1 MAINLRDYTRTAAQR
16 GWGAGWP
23 SCSGV
28 KTAGTAVVTAAKSG
42 TRFSVHKRIA
52 RLVNLLVDETERR
65 GYLLKPGQ
73 CGGYNCRNISGTNS
87 PSNHSWG
94 LAVDINW
101 NDNPMRRP
109 LTTNIPEWMV
119 HLWGRYGFAWGG
131 HYTTTP
137 DPMHFEFM
145 GTPSDAD
152 RMTALAIRELG
163 TPTGGFLMS
172 LTPDEQRELL
182 ARVRNLDYQLVHGEG
197 DEQGRWGWRTWPGG
211 TNETLTVVD
220 YLRRNNVEVRAVIAE
235 VQALRAAISALSA
248 ALAQRAGGSVSAAEI
263 KQAVAEAIR
272 ENIVQVDVQVKGK

>member
-1 MAINLRDYTRTAAQR
+1 MAINLKDYTRTAAQR

-52 RLVNLLVDETERR
+52 RLVSLLVDETERR

-119 HLWGRYGFAWGG
+119 HLWNRYGFAWGG

-152 RMTALAIRELG
+152 QMTAFAIQELG

-220 YLRRNNVEVRAVIAE
+220 YLRRNNVEVRTVIAE